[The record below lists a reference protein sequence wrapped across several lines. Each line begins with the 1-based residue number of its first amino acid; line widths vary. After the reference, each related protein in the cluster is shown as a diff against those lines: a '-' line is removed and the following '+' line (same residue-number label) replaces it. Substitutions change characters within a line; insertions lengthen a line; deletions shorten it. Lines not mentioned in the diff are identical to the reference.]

1 MRNEPE
7 DFPHPY
13 TRDLPLNVLNDAF
26 EETWIRLSAHLR
38 FVTAE
43 TLTIF

>member
-7 DFPHPY
+7 DFLRPY
-13 TRDLPLNVLNDAF
+13 TRDLLLNVLNEAF
-26 EETWIRLSAHLR
+26 EETWIRLSAYLR

-43 TLTIF
+43 T